1 MPTLPPGYED
11 IHTYA
16 NEIITFLHEPLSLQ
30 ITGGIHVN
38 DAFIHNAWNQL
49 PAQWTTWWESLPTP
63 QHAQKDL
70 INALRSDS
78 EARKEDLTGRPESL
92 SRWLERIRHLSLPRE
107 QMILPDEISGV
118 TIPGILAD
126 RMVTKK
132 LGEVQAGARYIEHI
146 CKRHNIT
153 RVVDVGSG
161 QGYLSLTLAASCGLK
176 VLAIDGSETQI
187 AGSQAAARE
196 AGLVEGES
204 ITHLVR
210 YITSETTP
218 TLGHEISTWANGEK
232 VLLTG
237 LHACGSLSEHMLRLS
252 TSVPAI
258 SYIAVVGCCFN
269 HITPLSTSDP
279 NGFPISRFMRERG
292 LKMKASAL
300 VTGCQAPTNWTHTP
314 NSGFGRKAWYRAV
327 LEKLLYDKGLSGK
340 GEERKVW
347 GIRNGD
353 LKSLAAYTSRALS
366 SLNLTLG
373 TETDIHT
380 DITTAEIAEYERRY
394 EARKGEI
401 AILQTLSVMLCRV
414 VESVIA
420 LDRVFFLME
429 EGMEEESVDV
439 VAVFEYEVS
448 PRNLMVVGKKED
460 VDGRM

>member
-1 MPTLPPGYED
+1 MVNLPPGYTD
-11 IHTYA
+11 IQTYA
-16 NEIITFLHEPLSLQ
+16 QDLVALIHEPLSIQ

-38 DAFIHNAWNQL
+38 DAFIHNAWEKL
-49 PAQWTTWWESLPTP
+49 PQEWTTWWSSLPSP

-70 INALRSDS
+70 INSLRSNT
-78 EARKEDLTGRPESL
+78 EARNEDLPGRPDTL
-92 SRWLERIRHLSLPRE
+92 SRWLERIRNLSLRRE
-107 QMILPDEISGV
+107 QMVLPDQVPEV
-118 TIPGILAD
+118 HIPEILAA

-132 LGEVQAGARYIEHI
+132 LAEVKAGARYISHI

-161 QGYLSLTLAASCGLK
+161 QGYLSLTLAASCGLE
-176 VLAIDGSETQI
+176 VLAIDGSESQI
-187 AGSQAAARE
+187 RGSQAAARQG
-196 AGLVEGES
+196 GLVEGAQ

-210 YITSETTP
+210 YVTSATSS
-218 TLGHEISTWANGEK
+218 TLGEEISSWANGDK

-252 TSVPAI
+252 TSVAAI

-269 HITPLSTSDP
+269 HITPLSASNPT
-279 NGFPISRFMRERG
+279 GFPISGYMRERG

-300 VTGCQAPTNWTHTP
+300 VTGCQAPTNWVHNQ

-327 LEKLLYDKGLSGK
+327 LEKLLYDKKLLEQ
-340 GEERKVW
+340 GEQRKVW
-347 GIRNGD
+347 GIRTGD
-353 LKSLAAYTSRALS
+353 LKSFATYTRRAMS

-373 TETDIHT
+373 SDISEQ
-380 DITTAEIAEYERRY
+380 EIEEYERRY

-401 AILQTLSVMLCRV
+401 AILQTLSVMLCKI

-420 LDRVFFLME
+420 LDRMFFLRE
-429 EGMEEESVDV
+429 EGMAEESVDV

-448 PRNLMVVGKKED
+448 PRNLMIVGMKKE
-460 VDGRM
+460 